1 MRMRAPEFWYS
12 DPNDT
17 VAFVLKPLGWLY
29 GFVGRTR
36 ASMVTPFKT
45 SVPVVCVGNLTAG
58 GTGKT
63 PLAIA
68 IGERLKARGLRVS
81 FLSRGYGADIPGAM
95 VVDAAEDT
103 AEDVGDEPLMLAQ
116 HAMTIVSPD
125 RPAGARLAVSR
136 GAQVVLMDD
145 GFQNPSLAKDLSFV
159 VVDATKGFGN
169 GCLIPAGPLRE
180 RVEDGLGRADAVIV
194 MGTGHI
200 FLPVAKPIL
209 RAALEPLPEERERLK
224 NKRVVAFAGI
234 GEPKKFFATVEDCG
248 AIITSRFDY
257 ADHYV
262 YSDDDLADLREVA
275 ARQDAMLLT
284 TEKDLL
290 RLEPEHREG
299 ISALKVVAR
308 FEPESSAQ
316 IDQLIEQCLTRF
328 LPPALARH

>member
-1 MRMRAPEFWYS
+1 MRMRAPDFWYEN
-12 DPNDT
+12 PNET

-36 ASMVTPFKT
+36 ASMVKPFKA
-45 SVPVVCVGNLTAG
+45 SIPVVCVGNLTAG

-68 IGERLKARGLRVS
+68 IAERLKTRGLRVC

-136 GAQVVLMDD
+136 GAQVLVMDD
-145 GFQNPSLAKDLSFV
+145 GFQNPSLAKDLSLV
-159 VVDATKGFGN
+159 VIDAAKGFGN

-180 RVEDGLGRADAVIV
+180 RVEDGLARADAVVV
-194 MGTGHI
+194 MGSGHV
-200 FLPVAKPIL
+200 FLPVEKPIL
-209 RAALEPLPEERERLK
+209 RATLEALPEERARLK

-248 AIITSRFDY
+248 AIITSRLEY
-257 ADHYV
+257 ADHYA
-262 YSDDDLADLREVA
+262 YSEDDLADLREMA
-275 ARQDAMLLT
+275 ARQDAELLT

-290 RLEPEHREG
+290 RLDPDLRAG
-299 ISALKVVAR
+299 ISCLKVAAK
-308 FEPESSAQ
+308 FEPECAAK
-316 IDQLIEQCLTRF
+316 IDQLIDQCLTRF
-328 LPPALARH
+328 LPPQLERH

>member
-1 MRMRAPEFWYS
+1 MRMRAPEFWYEN
-12 DPNDT
+12 PNET

-36 ASMVTPFKT
+36 AAMVTPFKA

-68 IGERLKARGLRVS
+68 IGERLKARGLKVC

-136 GAQVVLMDD
+136 GAQVVVMDD
-145 GFQNPSLAKDLSFV
+145 GFQNPSLSKDLSFV
-159 VVDATKGFGN
+159 VVDAAKGFGN

-180 RVEDGLGRADAVIV
+180 RVEDGLGRAEAVIV
-194 MGTGHI
+194 MGTGHV
-200 FLPVAKPIL
+200 FLPVEKPIL
-209 RAALEPLPEERERLK
+209 RAVLEPLPEERTRLK

-248 AIITSRFDY
+248 AIITSRFEY
-257 ADHYV
+257 ADHYA
-262 YSDDDLADLREVA
+262 YSEDDLADLREIA
-275 ARQDAMLLT
+275 ARQDAALLT

-290 RLEPEHREG
+290 RLEPEFREG
-299 ISALKVVAR
+299 IGCLKVAAK
-308 FEPESSAQ
+308 FEPDSAAQ
-316 IDQLIEQCLTRF
+316 IDKLIEQCLTRF
-328 LPPALARH
+328 LPPALERH

>member
-1 MRMRAPEFWYS
+1 MRAPDFWYS
-12 DPNDT
+12 DANES

-36 ASMVTPFKT
+36 AAMTVPFRAG
-45 SVPVVCVGNLTAG
+45 VPVICVGNLTAG

-68 IGERLKARGLRVS
+68 IGERLKAKGLKVA
-81 FLSRGYGADIPGAM
+81 FLSRGYGAEVPGAM

-103 AEDVGDEPLMLAQ
+103 AAEVGDEPLMLAQ
-116 HAMTIVSPD
+116 HAMTVVSPD

-136 GAQVVLMDD
+136 GAQVIVMDD

-159 VVDATKGFGN
+159 VVDAAKGFGN

-180 RVEDGLGRADAVIV
+180 RVEDGLARADAVIV

-200 FLPVAKPIL
+200 FLPVEKPIL
-209 RAALEPLPEERERLK
+209 RASLEPLPEERARLK

-248 AIITSRFDY
+248 AIITSRFEY
-257 ADHYV
+257 ADHYA
-262 YSDDDLADLREVA
+262 YSEDDLADLREIA

-290 RLEPEHREG
+290 RLDADVREG
-299 ISALKVVAR
+299 IGCLKVAAK
-308 FEPESSAQ
+308 FEPESSTQ
-316 IDQLIEQCLTRF
+316 IDKLIEQCLTRF
-328 LPPALARH
+328 LPPVLARH